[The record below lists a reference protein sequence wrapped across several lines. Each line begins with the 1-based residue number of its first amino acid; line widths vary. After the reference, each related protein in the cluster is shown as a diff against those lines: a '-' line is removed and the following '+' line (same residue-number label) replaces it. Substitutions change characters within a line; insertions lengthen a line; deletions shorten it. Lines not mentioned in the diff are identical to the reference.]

1 MIYINSTQ
9 LLRKAVTFI
18 FISLASIS
26 CWELESNDDVLK
38 NIVIELLSSDETY
51 IDHPKDVSTEDLIGM
66 MGKNALITLFGDR
79 MPDEKNYPQ
88 FRDIIGKQHH
98 DDILN
103 STDDHY
109 VSSSLLKI
117 FYIIN
122 QQYQSIEKCY
132 QLIFKRQDEPTRQS
146 AADIFKTEE
155 DLLFR
160 LFTKTLLE
168 NGREFFNSAV
178 NCLLHAQKS
187 GSGNKDSSAL
197 HRTKKLKTADSNTDL
212 VENSIQMRADVAH
225 DEIFENSS
233 FKDLEILDS
242 FAYFYINFYNWF
254 KKEMIDIIL
263 ESPAGP
269 ERKHKIIFGLNLVGI
284 YGYILP
290 VQGPEKTTT
299 FRDAV
304 RKFVIPN
311 AIADTEL

>member
-1 MIYINSTQ
+1 MININSTQ

-79 MPDEKNYPQ
+79 MPDEKTYPQ
-88 FRDIIGKQHH
+88 FRDIIEKQHL
-98 DDILN
+98 DDILI
-103 STDDHY
+103 SIDDHH
-109 VSSSLLKI
+109 VSSSLLNV
-117 FYIIN
+117 FYRTN
-122 QQYQSIEKCY
+122 QRYQSIERCY
-132 QLIFKRQDEPTRQS
+132 QSIFRRQDELTRQS
-146 AADIFKTEE
+146 VADIFKTDE

-160 LFTKTLLE
+160 LFTNALLE
-168 NGREFFNSAV
+168 NGREFFNSAAK
-178 NCLLHAQKS
+178 CLLHAKES
-187 GSGNKDSSAL
+187 GSGNKDSSVL
-197 HRTKKLKTADSNTDL
+197 HRTKRIKTADSNTDL

-242 FAYFYINFYNWF
+242 YAYFYINFYNWF

-269 ERKHKIIFGLNLVGI
+269 ERK
-284 YGYILP
+284 
-290 VQGPEKTTT
+290 T
-299 FRDAV
+299 
-304 RKFVIPN
+304 
-311 AIADTEL
+311 